1 LAGLPLEF
9 LQGFPYL
16 FLNLLLGG
24 LHLGN
29 GSSLAG
35 PSTDPTFGRRS
46 VASGLSSVLDDALS
60 ALPTVGTGIRG
71 GSIRFLG
78 ILFLFLGLV
87 ELGQVDL
94 VPGDLGPCK
103 LLILCLDG
111 LGLLLLGGFRRG
123 RSGLFLGLGL
133 HRFLDRFHLLGLLF
147 LLGLHGFHRL
157 FGLFLLFRLLGLW
170 SSRFLVQVNLAH
182 GLGPG
187 ELGPGLDHLL
197 FIAFFTCKSSFLL
210 FLLHLD
216 PDGFLF
222 LALFLAPFLGGHLFA
237 LVRLELIQQ
246 YLVHFIG
253 NLGGGTCLYL
263 MSLGIEI
270 VHGPIQ

>member
-1 LAGLPLEF
+1 HGNELGNLEDLVLQLLLFQILFGLLTVLVPFFPSVFGPLALAGLSLEF

-35 PSTDPTFGRRS
+35 PSTNPTFGRGS
-46 VASGLSSVLDDALS
+46 VASGLSSVLYDALS
-60 ALPTVGTGIRG
+60 ALPTVGAGIRG

-87 ELGQVDL
+87 ELGQVDF

-123 RSGLFLGLGL
+123 RSGL
-133 HRFLDRFHLLGLLF
+133 
-147 LLGLHGFHRL
+147 
-157 FGLFLLFRLLGLW
+157 
-170 SSRFLVQVNLAH
+170 
-182 GLGPG
+182 
-187 ELGPGLDHLL
+187 
-197 FIAFFTCKSSFLL
+197 
-210 FLLHLD
+210 
-216 PDGFLF
+216 
-222 LALFLAPFLGGHLFA
+222 
-237 LVRLELIQQ
+237 
-246 YLVHFIG
+246 
-253 NLGGGTCLYL
+253 
-263 MSLGIEI
+263 
-270 VHGPIQ
+270 